1 MIFEVISSAMM
12 IPYETLP
19 NEMTDDYNQRTKL
32 SSARMFISAGATF
45 LATFIP
51 GQLFAIMGQHS
62 PIPFLVNGTLF
73 AIIFAIGFYV
83 CYAVTWEKPVT
94 PQMRAELEKDSV
106 NEGSLLHRFWGLLC
120 DYGSTLRIK
129 SFRKHL
135 LIYLFSFTG
144 KDTFNTV
151 FAYFC
156 IYCLGLSAT
165 VAANMLSL
173 SLIGLVVTIVAGFG
187 MVKYGPKFLY
197 EVGYG
202 LMLLMLV
209 GYYLVFQLHVTN
221 HVILILFFISL
232 FYQIG
237 RATLEF
243 TPWNVFPFIPHLD
256 EIVTKRRRAGVFAA
270 VMSFTRKSTVAV
282 ATIAVGFILDSNGFA
297 KNAAS
302 QSPQA
307 QHAIAAILLFGTG
320 GLIILAL
327 LEALTFKLNKQTHQ
341 IVLEEII
348 RLRNGGKKADVEP
361 KVAQTVTDL
370 TGVPYDKV
378 WPDDK

>member
-1 MIFEVISSAMM
+1 
-12 IPYETLP
+12 
-19 NEMTDDYNQRTKL
+19 
-32 SSARMFISAGATF
+32 
-45 LATFIP
+45 
-51 GQLFAIMGQHS
+51 
-62 PIPFLVNGTLF
+62 
-73 AIIFAIGFYV
+73 
-83 CYAVTWEKPVT
+83 
-94 PQMRAELEKDSV
+94 
-106 NEGSLLHRFWGLLC
+106 
-120 DYGSTLRIK
+120 
-129 SFRKHL
+129 
-135 LIYLFSFTG
+135 
-144 KDTFNTV
+144 
-151 FAYFC
+151 
-156 IYCLGLSAT
+156 
-165 VAANMLSL
+165 
-173 SLIGLVVTIVAGFG
+173 

-209 GYYLVFQLHVTN
+209 GYYLIFQLHVTN

-243 TPWNVFPFIPHLD
+243 TPWNVFPFIPDLD

-341 IVLEEII
+341 IVLEEIT